1 MNSIQMTGKTVEDAI
16 EIAIRELDAERDEVE
31 IDVVSRGKSGVFG
44 IGSEPAKVVVT
55 RISKGVLTSENVL
68 DDSSSEDVS
77 VSQGD
82 VIENGRETIN
92 KLIEF
97 MGVDV
102 TSNLRRADSEDGGGP
117 LFEIEGDDSGL
128 LIGRKGETLRSF
140 QFLVRFLVSRNMGQ
154 RTNVSVDVE
163 GYDDRRKQ
171 SLHNLAERV
180 SQRVVR
186 TGLSIELEPMNP
198 RERRLVHMFL
208 ADESG
213 VYTESSGSGSDRKIV
228 IFPS

>member
-1 MNSIQMTGKTVEDAI
+1 
-16 EIAIRELDAERDEVE
+16 
-31 IDVVSRGKSGVFG
+31 VFE
-44 IGSEPAKVVVT
+44 SAKVVVT
-55 RISKGVLTSENVL
+55 RISKGVLASENVL
-68 DDSSSEDVS
+68 NDSSSEDVS

-102 TSNLRRADSEDGGGP
+102 TSNLRRADNEDGGGP

-140 QFLVRFLVSRNMGQ
+140 QFLVRFLVGRNMGQ

-186 TGLSIELEPMNP
+186 TGRSIELEPMNP

-228 IFPS
+228 ILPS